1 MWDKHDWEQFFDI
14 AQSRW
19 QRRPPPW
26 PVAPSGANRVQPVVG
41 FSLSELNDAGISLQ
55 VAERLGLPVDAARI
69 GTYGANV
76 SALRAFVR
84 LARQPK

>member
-69 GTYGANV
+69 GTYGAKV
-76 SALRAFVR
+76 SALRDFVR
-84 LARQPK
+84 LARQPS